1 MENRNWRVE
10 RNAPTLTG
18 LRNDSFVPD
27 GQITET
33 TRRLNDGHYMMQYP
47 GAVVK
52 SLPGTLDATQ
62 SGTVD
67 RPRGRTVEKAR
78 TGVSYQ
84 TAPAFSLPLIN
95 EREENYREVDSKVH
109 GRLSIIE
116 HQINDSTLQT
126 FQSSNRKSSMGQN
139 KSSIKDVDEGLSSRD
154 SKSRRNMVSQCQLNS
169 PQTAQSPLGG
179 KQKIQK
185 TQPLPPP
192 TTITTTTTTTKK
204 HTLAE
209 ELDAER
215 RRDSQSNYIYSR
227 ADSFYGNRVSSS
239 LSLDRWSVVLS
250 SSKSIKEE
258 DENLSQSDSA
268 LHTALYRRQKE
279 ESLQGKNQE
288 EKGYPYSLLL
298 MNRLSSQKSFGSAE
312 LNGVEYNSYN
322 KVVVNNKNKSLPDQK
337 KSKLMENKTVSL
349 PLTNKSPYDKI
360 DTETKSKN
368 IMPVSSDVLFVK
380 NTDNGLFASGKNSA
394 DSYTKGFV
402 ASLPDSDDMSSTKDF
417 SSLSRFMAIDEK
429 DKRQK
434 HNQNSR
440 FDFGNQPSNYFGFS
454 RTLERGDSKETFDPY
469 SFVADDSSSLSS
481 SINSEILDSWTADQM
496 LPVSYKQSSFEK
508 KMEKVDAKFK
518 ELFREPDLVEAP
530 IRKTRNK
537 SNMFYFPPESS

>member
-1 MENRNWRVE
+1 MLDCNRGTDGVVDSSMSHCKYCLLSFIESGQPIFPVCECNAPQTFVAHDSCLLRYLYRRKFIECIYCKSVIIMQPEAMKPTSAWVSPTGSKRMILWIVSIIVVICALVAYLVWMLVVKCWSILCIVSLILIFLLVVGILLWFCIASHSKSYWEDFFLENRNWRVE

-67 RPRGRTVEKAR
+67 RPRGRTAEKAR

-179 KQKIQK
+179 KQKI
-185 TQPLPPP
+185 L
-192 TTITTTTTTTKK
+192 
-204 HTLAE
+204 
-209 ELDAER
+209 
-215 RRDSQSNYIYSR
+215 
-227 ADSFYGNRVSSS
+227 
-239 LSLDRWSVVLS
+239 
-250 SSKSIKEE
+250 
-258 DENLSQSDSA
+258 
-268 LHTALYRRQKE
+268 
-279 ESLQGKNQE
+279 
-288 EKGYPYSLLL
+288 
-298 MNRLSSQKSFGSAE
+298 
-312 LNGVEYNSYN
+312 
-322 KVVVNNKNKSLPDQK
+322 
-337 KSKLMENKTVSL
+337 KTV
-349 PLTNKSPYDKI
+349 
-360 DTETKSKN
+360 
-368 IMPVSSDVLFVK
+368 FVF
-380 NTDNGLFASGKNSA
+380 G
-394 DSYTKGFV
+394 
-402 ASLPDSDDMSSTKDF
+402 
-417 SSLSRFMAIDEK
+417 RF
-429 DKRQK
+429 
-434 HNQNSR
+434 
-440 FDFGNQPSNYFGFS
+440 
-454 RTLERGDSKETFDPY
+454 T
-469 SFVADDSSSLSS
+469 
-481 SINSEILDSWTADQM
+481 
-496 LPVSYKQSSFEK
+496 
-508 KMEKVDAKFK
+508 
-518 ELFREPDLVEAP
+518 
-530 IRKTRNK
+530 
-537 SNMFYFPPESS
+537 